1 MITCHLMGGLGNQ
14 LFQIFATI
22 AYALTNKHSFMF
34 VEKNVLGN
42 KLQGETE
49 RLTYWNTFLRRLRF
63 ALCNEEYLQGK
74 QPIYQIRESSF
85 EYQTF
90 PSYAPTTNAFLIGYF
105 QSPKYFQQHSSYIF
119 KLIGLEQQQSVIQH
133 LFTYDYAN
141 TISMHFRLGDYK
153 KLQHCHPVL
162 PVTYYKNALETILH
176 TKYTETTVVKET
188 TDVREEK
195 KPSIK
200 VLYFCELQDKNEVQ
214 QMIKILQ
221 KQFTDVVFEH
231 APTTLQD
238 YDQVLLMSCCKCN
251 IIANSTFSWWGAYF
265 NQKEDKLVCYP
276 SLWFGPA
283 LKDKN
288 TRDLFPEDNRWIQI
302 SVT

>member
-14 LFQIFATI
+14 LFQIFSTI
-22 AYALTNKHSFMF
+22 AYALTNNHSFMF
-34 VEKNVLGN
+34 VEKSVLGN
-42 KLQGETE
+42 KLQGEIE

-63 ALCNEEYLQGK
+63 SLCDEEFLQGK
-74 QPIYQIRESSF
+74 RPIYQIRETSF
-85 EYQTF
+85 EHKKL
-90 PSYAPTTNAFLIGYF
+90 PSYATTVNLMLVGYF
-105 QSPKYFQQHSSYIF
+105 QTPKYFEQHASYIF
-119 KLIGLEQQQSVIQH
+119 KLIGLEQQQNVVQH

-153 KLQHCHPVL
+153 QLQHCHPVL

-176 TKYTETTVVKET
+176 TKYKEIIDIKQSENVKQ
-188 TDVREEK
+188 EK

-200 VLYFCELQDKNEVQ
+200 VLYFFELQDKNEVQ

-221 KQFTDVVFEH
+221 KQFTDVLFEPS
-231 APTTLQD
+231 PTTLKD
-238 YDQVLLMSCCKCN
+238 CDQLLLMSCCKCN

-276 SLWFGPA
+276 SVWFGPA